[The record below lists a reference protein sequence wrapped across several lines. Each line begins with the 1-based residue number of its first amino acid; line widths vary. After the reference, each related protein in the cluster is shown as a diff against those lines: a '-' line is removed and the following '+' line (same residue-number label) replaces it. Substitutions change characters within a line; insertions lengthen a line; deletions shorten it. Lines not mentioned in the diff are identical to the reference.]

1 MITILFLVLETKQ
14 NNNFMS
20 LFNLFE
26 TFKRFKRGVE
36 SSPLSLL
43 SNYRYYD
50 ADNKNGINVYE
61 LYSNEISEYNDIFI
75 KLPIYSLI
83 QAEIKSKYGKIM
95 SAFDDYKKSMF
106 KLGSKI
112 SGQISALTGYSYS
125 FIQENNKL
133 RFIKQPTNLIDLIR
147 QYNNIIVTLLENN
160 AFSHEIFSLINMGP
174 LEGNSRS
181 IYLQDNTIDVN
192 QNTKDMLLL
201 LLMYPF
207 MHDGLQETSHLI
219 EQLFDNSLS
228 TIEKYLIFFF
238 TILLI
243 FHSLLVVICIIFL
256 ISYIKMMKINI
267 FSSNQLFSDKKFLD
281 MQNKRIEQIKIMN
294 NLYSEH
300 PLKIA
305 EKIDIIDDLYKRKTR
320 EDNSSSK
327 HTFKASNETFGNNN
341 DDKSFDNRSKNSED
355 TSKTSKKKLHS
366 EDLFIKK
373 NSLKGLTTLNSLNE
387 NNKLNSKNTSNNNI
401 EQLASSSINYDGI
414 VSKNVKISDKQF
426 KKVINK
432 EIYIL
437 YFTFGIY
444 FLFNIIFFVFVF
456 KAKNKMKILID
467 YCDVNNSI
475 DGYLFDNINSIL
487 YLYITNSTSY
497 FYSKLVY
504 EDNHLD
510 YVQDGIDRLYNII
523 KEKDLIESDYSNL
536 FPRVGDIVNLN
547 CSEKILE
554 DDYFMT
560 TFEELNLNLSYNDY
574 YSALCKLFPVATTGS
589 DTNIFM
595 EILFNCEVMYHRF
608 EPNESFEAIYKL
620 YIKRNKLFS
629 LYTFVLT
636 LSRIVR
642 TYFNEKIFSDEVDNI
657 FDSFSYIF
665 IIYLVLCVFLEI
677 VIFFILNFGIISDV
691 RRSNKLLIDFMSSL
705 KF

>member
-1 MITILFLVLETKQ
+1 
-14 NNNFMS
+14 
-20 LFNLFE
+20 
-26 TFKRFKRGVE
+26 
-36 SSPLSLL
+36 
-43 SNYRYYD
+43 
-50 ADNKNGINVYE
+50 
-61 LYSNEISEYNDIFI
+61 
-75 KLPIYSLI
+75 
-83 QAEIKSKYGKIM
+83 
-95 SAFDDYKKSMF
+95 
-106 KLGSKI
+106 
-112 SGQISALTGYSYS
+112 
-125 FIQENNKL
+125 
-133 RFIKQPTNLIDLIR
+133 
-147 QYNNIIVTLLENN
+147 
-160 AFSHEIFSLINMGP
+160 
-174 LEGNSRS
+174 
-181 IYLQDNTIDVN
+181 
-192 QNTKDMLLL
+192 
-201 LLMYPF
+201 
-207 MHDGLQETSHLI
+207 
-219 EQLFDNSLS
+219 
-228 TIEKYLIFFF
+228 
-238 TILLI
+238 
-243 FHSLLVVICIIFL
+243 
-256 ISYIKMMKINI
+256 MMKINI

-305 EKIDIIDDLYKRKTR
+305 EKLDIIDDLYKRKTR
-320 EDNSSSK
+320 EDNSSNK
-327 HTFKASNETFGNNN
+327 QIYKTSNDTFGNNN

-355 TSKTSKKKLHS
+355 ISKNSKKKLQS
-366 EDLFIKK
+366 EDLFLKK
-373 NSLKGLTTLNSLNE
+373 NSLKGLTSLNSLHDT
-387 NNKLNSKNTSNNNI
+387 NKLTSKNTNSNNNI

-444 FLFNIIFFVFVF
+444 FLFNIIFFIFVF

-510 YVQDGIDRLYNII
+510 YVQDGIDKLYNII
-523 KEKDLIESDYSNL
+523 KEKDLIESDYNNL
-536 FPRVGDIVNLN
+536 FPRVGDIIDLN
-547 CSEKILE
+547 CSQNVLD

-560 TFEELNLNLSYNDY
+560 TFEELNLNLSYNEY

-608 EPNESFEAIYKL
+608 EPNESFEEIYKL

-636 LSRIVR
+636 LCRIVR
-642 TYFNEKIFSDEVDNI
+642 NYFNEKIFSDEVNNI